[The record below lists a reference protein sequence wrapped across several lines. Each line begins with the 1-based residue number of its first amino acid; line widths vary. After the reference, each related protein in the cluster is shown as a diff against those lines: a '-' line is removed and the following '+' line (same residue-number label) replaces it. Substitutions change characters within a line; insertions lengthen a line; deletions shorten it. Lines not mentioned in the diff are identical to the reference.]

1 MSEETLSAMSE
12 EPKGARRHAPSAR
25 ARRRWPWITGGIG
38 LVVVGAAIAVAV
50 VLPARLDSNIERIGD
65 PFAALPTRPSVVTP
79 SPVVSEQPVELLP
92 LNLLVLGTDSRISA
106 GDPSS
111 WTQGAQRTDV
121 MMLVHIPADRASVQ
135 VMSIPRD
142 SWVAIPGHG
151 DAKINAA
158 YSWGGPTLM
167 IQTVEQLT
175 GVRIDHIALTD
186 FNSFVGIT
194 DALGGVDITLQT
206 ALHRGDVA
214 LPPGEYVMTG
224 EQALAYVRE
233 RYSLRRG
240 DFDRVQRQQAW
251 MRAILAKVRTEG
263 VLLNPARAY
272 DFLDAVSRSIAVDDA
287 FTRGAMQ
294 DLLWQIK
301 DVPSGGVTFFTVPIS
316 GTDTSAD
323 GQSIVVL
330 DRPAF
335 DELMTAVREDRVLG
349 YLAEHSADVD
359 LLPAVAP

>member
-1 MSEETLSAMSE
+1 M
-12 EPKGARRHAPSAR
+12 
-25 ARRRWPWITGGIG
+25 
-38 LVVVGAAIAVAV
+38 VGAAIAITV

-65 PFAALPTRPSVVTP
+65 PFAELPTRPPVVTP
-79 SPVVSEQPVELLP
+79 SPDVSEEPAVSEEPEELLP

-111 WTQGAQRTDV
+111 WVQGAQRTDV
-121 MMLVHIPADRASVQ
+121 MMLVHLPADRSSVQ

-194 DALGGVDITLQT
+194 DALGGVQITLQT

-214 LPPGEYVMTG
+214 LPPGEYLMTG

-251 MRAILAKVRTEG
+251 MRAILVRVRTED
-263 VLLNPARAY
+263 VLNRPALAY
-272 DFLDAVSRSIAVDDA
+272 DFLDAVSRSITVDDA
-287 FTRGAMQ
+287 FTRAAMQ
-294 DLLWQIK
+294 DLLLQIK
-301 DVPSGGVTFFTVPIS
+301 DIPSGHVTFMTVPVS
-316 GTDTSAD
+316 GTGTSAD
-323 GQSIVVL
+323 GQSIVLL

-349 YLAEHSADVD
+349 YLAEHEADVD

>member
-1 MSEETLSAMSE
+1 M
-12 EPKGARRHAPSAR
+12 
-25 ARRRWPWITGGIG
+25 
-38 LVVVGAAIAVAV
+38 VGAVIAVAV

-65 PFAALPTRPSVVTP
+65 PFAELPTRPPVVTP
-79 SPVVSEQPVELLP
+79 SPEVSEEPEDLLP
-92 LNLLVLGTDSRISA
+92 LNLLVLGSDSRISA
-106 GDPSS
+106 GDSSS
-111 WTQGAQRTDV
+111 WTRGAQRTDV
-121 MMLVHIPADRASVQ
+121 MMLVHLPADRSSIQ

-142 SWVAIPGHG
+142 SWVAIPGNG

-158 YSWGGPTLM
+158 YSFGGPTLM

-186 FNSFVGIT
+186 FQSFVGIT
-194 DALGGVDITLQT
+194 DALGGVPITLQT

-214 LPPGEYVMTG
+214 LPPGEYVMSG

-251 MRAILAKVRTEG
+251 IRAILVKVRTED
-263 VLLNPARAY
+263 VLRSPARAY

-301 DVPSGGVTFFTVPIS
+301 DIHSGGVTFFTVPVS

-349 YLAEHSADVD
+349 YLAEHAADVD